1 MLMSGCVVEKTAN
14 FAVDG
19 HLEKREKKEREKVN
33 IFKNSVDENRG
44 FSRTGGL
51 AYCTHLP

>member
-19 HLEKREKKEREKVN
+19 HLEKREKRKEK
-33 IFKNSVDENRG
+33 K
-44 FSRTGGL
+44 
-51 AYCTHLP
+51 